1 MKKINKINIISKTF
15 NEIYKLFI
23 NEINKLF
30 INEINK
36 LFINEINKIIYKKF
50 MIKSI
55 KYS

>member
-36 LFINEINKIIYKKF
+36 IIYKKF